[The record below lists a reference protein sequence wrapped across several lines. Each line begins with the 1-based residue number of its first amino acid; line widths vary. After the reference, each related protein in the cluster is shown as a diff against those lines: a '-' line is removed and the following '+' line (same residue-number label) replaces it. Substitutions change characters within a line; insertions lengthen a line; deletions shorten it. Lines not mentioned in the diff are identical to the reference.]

1 MLPRKIAYALVALM
15 LLAACGGQ
23 PAAIAP
29 TAAPAAQPD
38 AASTPTDA
46 QSAPTAAA
54 PVQPAAFPRT
64 IKHTRGEVTLDKPA
78 LRVVALEWTYV
89 ENLLALG
96 VQPVGVADI
105 EGYNDWV
112 KVPVALDASATD
124 VGLRGEP
131 SLEKIATLKPDLIID
146 SADSATVNY
155 DALSKIAPTLIFNAY
170 PTDQSI
176 TQYDEMVQTFLAMA
190 DATGRRAEGEAAL
203 AHMEEKFAAAKAQL
217 EQSGKLGVPFVLSQA
232 WTGASAAEMRLF
244 TKNAMAA
251 QIVERIGLVNG
262 WDDGFQSYGFTSL
275 SLEGL
280 TKLGPDT
287 HFFYVVQD
295 DDNVFATESI
305 QPFWTSLPFVK
316 AGHAYPLGGDTWL
329 FGGPLSAEVLVD
341 IVVKALA
348 TGGDTG
354 ATSEGTR
361 IIKHAMGETAVPISP
376 QRVVVLDSGE
386 LDAAVALG
394 VTPIGAFT
402 LFEGDDF
409 MSYLQDK
416 LEGVQPVGTIGEP
429 NLEAIAAL
437 KPDLI
442 LSNKTRHEDIYDK
455 LSAIAPTVFAEA
467 VGAVWKDNFK
477 LYAEALGK
485 QEQGEKVIGDYNAR
499 LASFK
504 QRMGDRLNTQVSVLR
519 VVEDGVRIIQQR
531 MYIGVILKD
540 AGLAR
545 PPLQQADDRFQL
557 VSFEQIPEMDGDVI
571 FVSYFGKNDAAYQ
584 QLLAQPLWQANQA
597 VAAGKAFPV
606 NDDTWQT
613 GLGFVSANLVIDDL
627 EKYLLP

>member
-1 MLPRKIAYALVALM
+1 MPRPRRPPRPRP
-15 LLAACGGQ
+15 Q
-23 PAAIAP
+23 S
-29 TAAPAAQPD
+29 D
-38 AASTPTDA
+38 A
-46 QSAPTAAA
+46 
-54 PVQPAAFPRT
+54 AAFPRT
-64 IKHTRGEVTLDKPA
+64 IKHTLGEVTLDKPA

-124 VGLRGEP
+124 VGVRGEP
-131 SLEKIATLKPDLIID
+131 NLEKIATLKPDLIID

-155 DALSKIAPTLIFNAY
+155 DALKKIAPTLIFNAY
-170 PTDQSI
+170 PPT
-176 TQYDEMVQTFLAMA
+176 
-190 DATGRRAEGEAAL
+190 RASPSTTRWSRPSWPWP
-203 AHMEEKFAAAKAQL
+203 MRPAAAPRARPRWRKWSRSLPPPRPSSSRAG
-217 EQSGKLGVPFVLSQA
+217 SSACRSSSRRRGPAPG
-232 WTGASAAEMRLF
+232 AAEMRLF

-262 WDDGFQSYGFTSL
+262 WDDGFQSYGFPSL

-280 TKLGPDT
+280 TKLDPDT

-295 DDNVFATESI
+295 SDNVFASESI

-329 FGGPLSAEVLVD
+329 FGGPLSAQVLVD
-341 IVVKALA
+341 IVVGALA

-354 ATSEGTR
+354 AATEGTR

-467 VGAVWKDNFK
+467 VGAVWKDSFK

-485 QEQGEKVIGDYNAR
+485 QEQGEKVIADYNAR
-499 LASFK
+499 LESFK
-504 QRMGDRLNTQVSVLR
+504 QRMGDKLNTQVSVLR

-557 VSFEQIPEMDGDVI
+557 VSFEQIPDMNGDVI